1 MSIETEKWIL
11 IVHMNKRYADVAQ
24 VFNLLFERNWP
35 DCPFKVIYSYSPSMF
50 GNFNNDK
57 YESKEG
63 TLGDDVYKIM
73 QLYHADYCI
82 SLLGDAFITDKVD
95 TQQFLQQIRKLIS
108 RNFKYCRLYHSSNR
122 TKKLANIRKIE
133 LYGISFIAFMCS
145 YDFAYNELKGKTDLD
160 VEKKYILIARKSR
173 CTQDV
178 YRDMYALPNTSLSI
192 EHGIV
197 KGKWARK
204 VYKDIN
210 RTVNIQTI
218 RGGGQ
223 QHSCMSIVEEL
234 IYDLKLFIRNNIASP
249 RIQQLFSRLK

>member
-218 RGGGQ
+218 RGGG
-223 QHSCMSIVEEL
+223 SSI
-234 IYDLKLFIRNNIASP
+234 AAC
-249 RIQQLFSRLK
+249 Q